1 VNDFDTTSIYEEE
14 QIGGLKGLYWL
25 IPFLTVNRGICHISS
40 RSLWLKLCLRCTS
53 GKLDE

>member
-1 VNDFDTTSIYEEE
+1 MNDFDTTSIYEEE